1 MKIKTIKKLKIRFF
15 WLTLE
20 RFPNIFRPS
29 SKPYI
34 SGDTLRNMSD
44 HIFDES
50 KNINIKK
57 IKTNDIV
64 FLNSD
69 LIEIFFKYYD
79 KKINNRYILITHN
92 SDRNVGAEEI
102 SYISKNVIHWF
113 AQNLVL
119 EEQENVSFIPIGL
132 ENLRRLKHGR
142 KKWFKNVNGNKSK
155 FILSSFDI
163 YTNYQKRS
171 STKEELSEIDIVD
184 TKYFD
189 STKEYYENLN
199 SYMFAICPEGN
210 GVDTHRI
217 WESLI
222 LKVMP
227 VVVLNSFTKNLKNNS
242 VPCLY
247 LNDWKDLHN
256 FSNNE
261 LKKIYSDFSNH
272 LDNKF
277 VMYNFWENKITSKSI
292 T

>member
-1 MKIKTIKKLKIRFF
+1 
-15 WLTLE
+15 
-20 RFPNIFRPS
+20 
-29 SKPYI
+29 
-34 SGDTLRNMSD
+34 
-44 HIFDES
+44 
-50 KNINIKK
+50 
-57 IKTNDIV
+57 
-64 FLNSD
+64 
-69 LIEIFFKYYD
+69 
-79 KKINNRYILITHN
+79 
-92 SDRNVGAEEI
+92 
-102 SYISKNVIHWF
+102 
-113 AQNLVL
+113 
-119 EEQENVSFIPIGL
+119 
-132 ENLRRLKHGR
+132 
-142 KKWFKNVNGNKSK
+142 
-155 FILSSFDI
+155 
-163 YTNYQKRS
+163 
-171 STKEELSEIDIVD
+171 
-184 TKYFD
+184 
-189 STKEYYENLN
+189 
-199 SYMFAICPEGN
+199 MFAICPEGN

>member
-1 MKIKTIKKLKIRFF
+1 MV
-15 WLTLE
+15 E
-20 RFPNIFRPS
+20 
-29 SKPYI
+29 
-34 SGDTLRNMSD
+34 
-44 HIFDES
+44 
-50 KNINIKK
+50 
-57 IKTNDIV
+57 
-64 FLNSD
+64 
-69 LIEIFFKYYD
+69 
-79 KKINNRYILITHN
+79 
-92 SDRNVGAEEI
+92 
-102 SYISKNVIHWF
+102 
-113 AQNLVL
+113 
-119 EEQENVSFIPIGL
+119 
-132 ENLRRLKHGR
+132 

-261 LKKIYSDFSNH
+261 LKKN
-272 LDNKF
+272 L
-277 VMYNFWENKITSKSI
+277 
-292 T
+292 